1 MLDLTLFRYPRFV
14 GVQLLAAA
22 PAYAFV
28 VLLILLPVR
37 FVGIERLSAV
47 AAGQMMIALSG
58 PLLVLPIAAGLL
70 TRWLPAAT
78 ICSVGLVISAAG
90 LFWLAHIPVG
100 SDHALLIGPLLT
112 IGIGISLPWGLMDG
126 LAVSVVPKERA
137 GMTTG
142 IFSTTRVAGEGVAL
156 AIVSA
161 VLSALTRSFL
171 GSSHEATTAAQ
182 RLVTG
187 DLHGAAQAL
196 SGMGELELIHAYN
209 NAFNLL
215 LWLLTGIT
223 ILTAIVIFTFMGRGT
238 GEMAEESI
246 TA

>member
-1 MLDLTLFRYPRFV
+1 M
-14 GVQLLAAA
+14 
-22 PAYAFV
+22 
-28 VLLILLPVR
+28 
-37 FVGIERLSAV
+37 
-47 AAGQMMIALSG
+47 
-58 PLLVLPIAAGLL
+58 
-70 TRWLPAAT
+70 
-78 ICSVGLVISAAG
+78 
-90 LFWLAHIPVG
+90 G
-100 SDHALLIGPLLT
+100 SDHTLLIGPLLT

-137 GMTTG
+137 GMATG

-187 DLHGAAQAL
+187 DLQGAVQTL
-196 SGMGELELIHAYN
+196 SCMEELEIIHAYN
-209 NAFNLL
+209 NAFSLL

-238 GEMAEESI
+238 GEAGEMAEESI
-246 TA
+246 PA